1 MRKAQRI
8 NHEQL
13 DLDSALMKVISL
25 MLKTGKKIRN
35 TCNIYEIHIFMSIII
50 GNKYRAEME
59 SGMGKLI

>member
-1 MRKAQRI
+1 
-8 NHEQL
+8 
-13 DLDSALMKVISL
+13 MKVISL

-59 SGMGKLI
+59 NGMGKLI